1 MMKTTINRYRASVFC
16 LALLLSGA
24 LAIDAGAQAAAA
36 QAHVAAAQAAMAP
49 KVQNALRP
57 FDTFKALFD
66 QMCAQP
72 KQLPDVI
79 RVEDR
84 SAPRPRKD
92 WYEAPAQIFD
102 NLYFIG
108 TKGTGVYAVNSP
120 EGIAVID
127 TNFDYDAQELVLGL
141 LNLGVD
147 PDNLKYIIVT
157 HAHDDRYWGAKS
169 LQDAYPKAKVVMSA
183 ADWDVVAKD
192 NSPAKFKPRKD
203 IAATD
208 GQKLKLGDVTIT
220 MYVTP
225 GHKPG
230 TLSLIIDGLTNQKS
244 VHSDDQKHIA
254 SLWGGTDIN
263 IGKQGVQ
270 YYPDGQTM
278 MKTYI
283 ASVKR
288 FKELSEKAGVDTII
302 STTLGHGNT
311 LDKIKY
317 WRIMNPDKSDGGAS
331 GPGSVLDMSN
341 KLEKEPHSF
350 VNKEAVSRYYTVLQ
364 ECYEAHLAWR
374 SGS

>member
-1 MMKTTINRYRASVFC
+1 MKMITNRCFVSTLC
-16 LALLLSGA
+16 LVLLVSAG
-24 LAIDAGAQAAAA
+24 LAIDAHAQAAAA
-36 QAHVAAAQAAMAP
+36 QAHVAAAQAAVAP
-49 KVQNALRP
+49 KVKNVLRP

-92 WYEAPAQIFD
+92 WYQAPAQIFD

-108 TKGTGVYAVNSP
+108 TKGTGVYAINSP

-127 TNFDYDAQELVLGL
+127 TNFDYDAKELVLGL

-169 LQDAYPKAKVVMSA
+169 LQDTYPKAKVIMSA

-203 IAATD
+203 MVVTD
-208 GQKLKLGDVTIT
+208 GQKIKLGDVTIT
-220 MYVTP
+220 FYVTP
-225 GHKPG
+225 GHTPG

-288 FKELSEKAGVDTII
+288 LKELSEKAGVDTII

-317 WRIMNPDKSDGGAS
+317 WRMMNPDRSEAGAS
-331 GPGSVLDMSN
+331 GGTLEMTA
-341 KLEKEPHSF
+341 KLEKEQHPF